1 MYRDSHFGHIINGDY
16 MKVKEIMTKD
26 MVVAYPDTTLEAASS
41 MMRNYDIG
49 FLPVEKDND
58 FVGVITD
65 RDIVIRALALGKNE
79 KEKVEPYMTNYIISI
94 TSDASIEEALE
105 LMSEERVKRLLVEED
120 KKIIGLISLSDILN
134 VTEEPYVLEYVT
146 QIFQPIEE
154 IAITNEIDIPEAEV
168 DEFEL

>member
-1 MYRDSHFGHIINGDY
+1 

-26 MVVAYPDTTLEAASS
+26 MVVAYPNTTLEAASS

-49 FLPVEKDND
+49 FLPVEKEDD

-65 RDIVIRALALGKNE
+65 RDIVIRALALGKNSKDE
-79 KEKVEPYMTNYIISI
+79 VEPYMTNYIISI
-94 TSDASIEEALE
+94 SSEASIEEALE

-120 KKIIGLISLSDILN
+120 KKIIGLLSLSDILN
-134 VTEEPYVLEYVT
+134 VVEEPFVLEYVT
-146 QIFQPIEE
+146 KIFKPVEE
-154 IAITNEIDIPEAEV
+154 IIITNEIDVPQAEV

>member
-1 MYRDSHFGHIINGDY
+1 

>member
-1 MYRDSHFGHIINGDY
+1 MYRDSDFGHIINGDY

-79 KEKVEPYMTNYIISI
+79 KEKKY
-94 TSDASIEEALE
+94 
-105 LMSEERVKRLLVEED
+105 
-120 KKIIGLISLSDILN
+120 
-134 VTEEPYVLEYVT
+134 
-146 QIFQPIEE
+146 
-154 IAITNEIDIPEAEV
+154 
-168 DEFEL
+168 